1 MSYITLKELNSRY
14 GTEKDEQRT
23 CMVQELEIIHPS
35 LITTETLVDS
45 SSSLSTMD
53 AGSDWDNMSV
63 EEDLCDDGDDEST
76 DPDMTIFS
84 AEVESVSR

>member
-1 MSYITLKELNSRY
+1 MPYITLEELNSRY
-14 GTEKDEQRT
+14 GTEKDEQQT

-53 AGSDWDNMSV
+53 AGSD
-63 EEDLCDDGDDEST
+63 
-76 DPDMTIFS
+76 
-84 AEVESVSR
+84 